1 METADDRF
9 SSRSGAELA
18 NPLDVGE
25 WAASCSDRFYSLG
38 DSPVTL
44 RISRVLRTCSTHV
57 ETKTAHK
64 ICFINLIVTCHSENR
79 MRM

>member
-44 RISRVLRTCSTHV
+44 RI
-57 ETKTAHK
+57 
-64 ICFINLIVTCHSENR
+64 
-79 MRM
+79 